1 MDDLVVLEVEQVEDG
16 RIGLDRQP
24 DELAQLVHGAVRRGL
39 GEGFMD
45 GVDAQDAPRRR
56 EENAVPVKIALIGV
70 QAVGLGAADA

>member
-1 MDDLVVLEVEQVEDG
+1 
-16 RIGLDRQP
+16 
-24 DELAQLVHGAVRRGL
+24 
-39 GEGFMD
+39 MD